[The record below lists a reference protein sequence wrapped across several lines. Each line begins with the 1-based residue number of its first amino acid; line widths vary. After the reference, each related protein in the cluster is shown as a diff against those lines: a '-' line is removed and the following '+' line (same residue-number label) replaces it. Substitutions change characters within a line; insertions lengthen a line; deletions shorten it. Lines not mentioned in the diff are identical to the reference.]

1 VTRALDVVIVNGS
14 PNAPS
19 KSVAVARLVIEALDE
34 IVHAS
39 TRLIDVY
46 RLGDGLTSATAREG
60 VSEAVELELQA
71 IERADVIVTAVPVFR
86 GSYPGMFKHL
96 FDLVDQYA
104 LANKLVV
111 LTATGGSE
119 RHALMI
125 EHELRPLFGFFQSF
139 VAPVG
144 FFVSAGAIDG
154 STILDAEMHSRV
166 RVGLRDVT
174 PRLRE
179 LAEEKCSHAGR
190 AAHTALSPSQ
200 GTR

>member
-1 VTRALDVVIVNGS
+1 VTRPLDVVIVNGS
-14 PNAPS
+14 PNTRS
-19 KSVAVARLVIEALDE
+19 KSVAVARLVTEALDE
-34 IVHAS
+34 ITPAD

-46 RLGDGLTSATAREG
+46 RLGDGLTSAIARDD
-60 VSEAVELELQA
+60 VSETVERELQA

-104 LANKLVV
+104 LANKLVI

-125 EHELRPLFGFFQSF
+125 EHELRPLFGFFQAL

-144 FFVSAGAIDG
+144 YFVSAGAIDG
-154 STILDAEMHSRV
+154 STILDAEVHSRV
-166 RVGLRDVT
+166 RIGLRDVL

-179 LAEEKCSHAGR
+179 LAE
-190 AAHTALSPSQ
+190 
-200 GTR
+200 